1 MALDFDNFPVYD
13 PLIMDETYMSD
24 VWIAAMST
32 FIQTLQEYLSQY
44 GMFVPQLTTLDR
56 SKIQSPVL
64 GQMIYNTNTNELQV
78 WQVKLGVAAWRAVTT
93 VP

>member
-13 PLIMDETYMSD
+13 PLVMDETYMSD

-64 GQMIYNTNTNELQV
+64 GQMIYNTSTNELQI
-78 WQVKLGVAAWRAVTT
+78 WQIKLGVAAWRAITT